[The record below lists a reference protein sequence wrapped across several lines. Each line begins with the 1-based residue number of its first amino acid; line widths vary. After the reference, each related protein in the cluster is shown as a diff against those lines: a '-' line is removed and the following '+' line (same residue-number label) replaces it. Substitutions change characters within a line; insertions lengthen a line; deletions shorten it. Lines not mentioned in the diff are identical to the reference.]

1 MRWLLRKCTS
11 CGRYTLKKDRCPY
24 CGREVTVPHPP
35 RFSPHDKYL
44 EYRYRLKKEK
54 GLL

>member
-1 MRWLLRKCTS
+1 MKWLMKKCSS
-11 CGRYTLKKDRCPY
+11 CGRYSLRSDRCPA
-24 CGREVTVPHPP
+24 CGGELVVPHPP

-44 EYRYRLKKEK
+44 SYRYSLKKEK